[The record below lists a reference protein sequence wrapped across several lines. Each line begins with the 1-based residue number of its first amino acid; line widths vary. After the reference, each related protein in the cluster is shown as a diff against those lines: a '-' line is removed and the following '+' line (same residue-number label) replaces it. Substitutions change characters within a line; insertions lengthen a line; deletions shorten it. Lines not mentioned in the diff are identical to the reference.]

1 MRFSIRPWLNVTAF
15 GLALVFAPAALVA
28 QPSTNAKQDVN
39 PSSFAGKYE
48 GTVKDETGE
57 AKMVLE
63 VVEQAGKFSGTLT
76 APRGTFKII
85 KGEVANGA
93 LVLEIEKP
101 GGTSGTMTL
110 RRDGNS
116 LTATFSDAGKNQT
129 VELRQIVADEVSGEW
144 DAAADVQ
151 GQAFPFTLNLKVDGE
166 KVTGTSDSQLGH
178 STISKG
184 VWKDGTLTLM
194 FDSGGSPVGLVAT
207 LDGGKLIGDF
217 DYAGQMQGKWV
228 AVRKK

>member
-1 MRFSIRPWLNVTAF
+1 MVF
-15 GLALVFAPAALVA
+15 GLALLFAPAALVA
-28 QPSTNAKQDVN
+28 QPSTNAKQDAG

-57 AKMVLE
+57 AKMALD
-63 VVEQAGKFSGTLT
+63 VVEQSGKFSGTLT
-76 APRGTFKII
+76 SPRGVFKII
-85 KGEVANGA
+85 KGELANGA
-93 LVLEIEKP
+93 LTLEIEKP
-101 GGTSGTMTL
+101 GGGSGTMTL
-110 RRDGNS
+110 RQNGSN

-129 VELRQIVADEVSGEW
+129 VELRKIVADEVSGEW

-178 STISKG
+178 STIEKG
-184 VWKDGTLTLM
+184 VWKDGTLTLL
-194 FDSGGSPVGLVAT
+194 FDSGGSAIGLIAT